1 METDTVQEST
11 AEKLTRQFYDFEK
24 RGRGWQIFDYPVL
37 PEPPFT
43 PFQGYYLPAPSADDG
58 RKPTFLSSLAERAF
72 AWLASSPRPE
82 EVKDSPEEIEPS
94 ETEPTVADYDLS
106 HEFQIRLPSAF
117 QTSREAFEQFL
128 LSLAYCTDPI
138 AFEIIGLPVSVIVQ
152 VACSDNDAGQM
163 KTQLPA
169 HFPDAS
175 ISEQSGFLKASWAS
189 VSTREEAAIVDF
201 GLSREFM
208 LPLEMPRKLDPDP
221 LIGVIGA
228 LADVRKG
235 EAAVLQAIFQPVKSP
250 WAESV
255 LRATIL
261 PDGSPF
267 FMDARDFAAQTKTKL
282 SRPLYGTV
290 VRIAARSNGGRTWE
304 IVRALAG
311 SLSVFSSPGGNELIP
326 LENDGYDLESHEE
339 DLLAR
344 SSRRSGMLLN
354 SDELISLVHLPSASV
369 KTEKFNRQ
377 AKKTKAAPEIAL
389 GHTLVLG
396 ENVHLGETKT
406 VTLGPEQRVSHSHL
420 IGASGTGKSTL
431 LLSLI
436 LQDIQNGEG
445 VAVLDPHGDLIDKV
459 LERIPEER
467 LCDVIVLDP
476 SDEEYVIG
484 FNILSAHSDLEK
496 NLLASDLVAV
506 FRRLSTSWGDQM
518 TSVLGNAVL
527 AFLESERG
535 GTLADLRRFLIE
547 PEFRSEFLKT
557 VTDPEVTYYWTRAYP
572 LLSGRPQAPL
582 ITRLDTFLRPKPI
595 RYMVSR
601 KENRLDFA
609 DIMNS
614 GKIFLAKL
622 SQGAIGE
629 ENAYLL
635 GTLLVSKLHQ
645 LVMGRQETKE
655 KMRRNFWLYIDEFH
669 HFTCPSMAA
678 ILSGA
683 RKYRLGLILAHQEL
697 RQLEARDS
705 DVTSAVL
712 SNSYTRVCFRLGD
725 QDAKKLESGFSSF
738 TASDL
743 QSLGTGEAICR
754 IERADFD
761 FNLSTRQLPSISEEL
776 AEEGRKRVIAL
787 SREKYAV
794 LRKDVQLDLPVQ
806 TESERLPVVRM
817 DREETRVS
825 RHEPPFDDEPAV
837 PVDTSSEKREQLPR
851 PEFIQLGRGGSEH
864 KREQGFIKQ
873 YADGLGFLASIEK
886 PILDGKGS
894 VDVALEK
901 AGCSIAFQI
910 SVTTPIEQEVVNAK
924 KCFSAGF
931 QYVAITC
938 SDGRKLQQLKKAI
951 VSAVSEE
958 EAERL
963 RFFGDRE
970 EIRSFIQEVAAQLLT
985 TERTVLGRKVKSK
998 RKPISEKEQN
1008 VVKQNVSK
1016 VMIGF
1021 LSRLNG
1027 SKK

>member
-1 METDTVQEST
+1 MDTTTTQEST
-11 AEKLTRQFYDFEK
+11 ADRLTRQFYDWEK
-24 RGRGWQIFDYPVL
+24 RGRGWQLFDYPVL
-37 PEPPFT
+37 PEPPFAA
-43 PFQGYYLPAPSADDG
+43 FRGYYLPAPSSDDG

-72 AWLASSPRPE
+72 AWLASSPQRE

-94 ETEPTVADYDLS
+94 ESAVTIADYELS
-106 HEFQIRLPSAF
+106 HEFQLRLPQTF
-117 QTSREAFEQFL
+117 QSSREAFEQFL

-138 AFEIIGLPVSVIVQ
+138 AFEIVGLPDSVVVQ
-152 VACSDNDAGQM
+152 IACSDNDVGQV
-163 KTQLPA
+163 KTQLSA
-169 HFPDAS
+169 HFPEAS
-175 ISEQSGFLKASWAS
+175 VSEQSGFLKASWAS
-189 VSTREEAAIVDF
+189 VSTLEDVAIVDF

-208 LPLEMPRKLDPDP
+208 LPLEVSRKLDPDP

-235 EAAVLQAIFQPVKSP
+235 ETAVLQIIFQPVKSP
-250 WAESV
+250 WAESAFRSV
-255 LRATIL
+255 IL

-290 VRIAARSNGGRTWE
+290 VRIAARSVGGRAWE
-304 IVRALAG
+304 IARALAG
-311 SLSVFSSPGGNELIP
+311 SLSVFSSSDGNELIP
-326 LENDGYDLESHEE
+326 LENDGYDLEGHEE

-369 KTEKFNRQ
+369 RTEKFKRQ

-389 GHTLVLG
+389 GHALVLG
-396 ENVHLGETKT
+396 ENVHLGEAKT

-431 LLSLI
+431 LLNLI

-467 LCDVIVLDP
+467 LSDVIVLDP

-506 FRRLSTSWGDQM
+506 FQRLSTSWGDQM

-547 PEFRSEFLKT
+547 PEFRNEFLKT
-557 VTDPEVTYYWTRAYP
+557 VTDPEVIYYWTRAYP
-572 LLSGRPQAPL
+572 LLSGKPQAPL

-595 RYMVSR
+595 RYMVSQ
-601 KENRLDFA
+601 KENKLDFA

-655 KMRRNFWLYIDEFH
+655 KMRRNYWLYIDEFH
-669 HFTCPSMAA
+669 HFITPSMAA

-683 RKYRLGLILAHQEL
+683 RKYHLGLVLAHQEL
-697 RQLEARDS
+697 RQLDARDS
-705 DVTSAVL
+705 DVASAVL
-712 SNSYTRVCFRLGD
+712 SNAYTRICFRLGD
-725 QDAKKLESGFSSF
+725 QDAKKLEGGFSHF

-743 QSLGTGEAICR
+743 QNLGTGEAVCR
-754 IERADFD
+754 IGRADYD
-761 FNLSTRQLPSISEEL
+761 FNLSTQQLPGISEEI
-776 AEEGRKRVIAL
+776 AEESRRRVVSL

-794 LRKDVQLDLPVQ
+794 LRKDVQLAAPVLAEAQ
-806 TESERLPVVRM
+806 KPSPIESEGREARALRAEQASIEAKEPV
-817 DREETRVS
+817 
-825 RHEPPFDDEPAV
+825 AV
-837 PVDTSSEKREQLPR
+837 PDSSKTASR
-851 PEFIQLGRGGSEH
+851 PESLQLGRGGPEH
-864 KREQGFIKQ
+864 KNDQGFIRQ
-873 YADGLGFLASIEK
+873 YAAGMGFLVTIEK
-886 PILDGKGS
+886 PILNGRGS

-901 AGCSIAFQI
+901 ANCSIACQI
-910 SVTTPIEQEVVNAK
+910 SVTTPIEQEVANVR
-924 KCFSAGF
+924 KCLSAGF
-931 QYVAITC
+931 QYVVILC
-938 SDGRKLQQLKKAI
+938 NESRKLQQLKRAAMA
-951 VSAVSEE
+951 AVTDE
-958 EAERL
+958 EAKQL

-970 EIRSFIQEVAAQLLT
+970 ELREFIQEIAAQILI
-985 TERTVLGRKVKSK
+985 TERTVLGRKVTGK
-998 RKPISEKEQN
+998 RKPIGDKEQS
-1008 VVKQNVSK
+1008 VLIQNVSK
-1016 VMIGF
+1016 VMIGA
-1021 LSRLNG
+1021 LQRLNG